1 MNKPKILFIMHM
13 PPPIHGAAMMGQY
26 IHDSKLINERF
37 DCHYINPSLSDSVSN
52 VGKFSFYKII
62 SAIKNIIFIIKE
74 IKIIRPNL
82 CYYTPTADGWG
93 IYRDLLVLAVLKWN
107 KQKIVLHMHNKGVAK
122 FSVKHIWA
130 SFAYRH
136 IFKGAKVILLA
147 RELYQD
153 VRNYVQPDNVYYC
166 PNGMP
171 KTNYETF
178 CRRTTNKEYTFLFLS
193 NMIEEKGVIDVLRA
207 CTVLK
212 GEGRLFKC
220 QFVGKWSTV
229 SKEYFNEIIEKY
241 NIKDVVSYLGP
252 KYGKEKVDAL
262 KKADALVFPT
272 YYHGET
278 FGLVLL
284 EAMEYGLPCIS
295 TYEGGIPSVI
305 DNENTGL
312 LIRARDVEALVD
324 KMRWLIEHPHEGLI
338 MGEKGRKKFLKEF
351 TLDIFEKRLSDILFM
366 ESNSE
371 GMPIA

>member
-13 PPPIHGAAMMGQY
+13 PPPVHGAAMMGQY

-74 IKIIRPNL
+74 IKKIRPNL

-122 FSVKHIWA
+122 FSVKHIGA

-241 NIKDVVSYLGP
+241 NIKDVVSYLGS

-351 TLDIFEKRLSDILFM
+351 TLDIFEKRLSDILFT

>member
-93 IYRDLLVLAVLKWN
+93 IYRDLLVLAVLKWT

>member
-13 PPPIHGAAMMGQY
+13 PPPVHGAAMMGQY

-74 IKIIRPNL
+74 IKKIRPNL
-82 CYYTPTADGWG
+82 CYYTSTADGWG

-122 FSVKHIWA
+122 FSVKHIGA

-147 RELYQD
+147 RELYKD

-351 TLDIFEKRLSDILFM
+351 TLDIFEKRLSDILFT

>member
-13 PPPIHGAAMMGQY
+13 PPPVHGAAMMGQY

-74 IKIIRPNL
+74 IKKIRPNL

-122 FSVKHIWA
+122 FSVKHIGA

-351 TLDIFEKRLSDILFM
+351 TLDIFEKRLSDILFT

>member
-1 MNKPKILFIMHM
+1 MHM
-13 PPPIHGAAMMGQY
+13 PPPVHGAAMMGQY

-37 DCHYINPSLSDSVSN
+37 DCHYINPSLSDSVSK
-52 VGKFSFYKII
+52 VGKFSFCKII
-62 SAIKNIIFIIKE
+62 SAIKNIIFIVKE
-74 IKIIRPNL
+74 VKKIRPNL

-93 IYRDLLVLAVLKWN
+93 IYRDLFVVAVLKWN
-107 KQKIVLHMHNKGVAK
+107 KQKIVLHMHNKGVEK

-130 SFAYRH
+130 PFAYRH
-136 IFKGAKVILLA
+136 IFKGVKVILLA

-171 KTNYETF
+171 KTNNETF
-178 CRRTTNKEYTFLFLS
+178 CRRTTNKKYTFLFLS
-193 NMIEEKGVIDVLRA
+193 NMIEEKGVIDVLKA

-212 GEGRLFKC
+212 GDKRLFKC

-262 KKADALVFPT
+262 KKVDALVFPT

-312 LIRARDVEALVD
+312 LIRARDIEALVD

-351 TLDIFEKRLSDILFM
+351 TLDIFEKRFAEILFM